1 MAYQNN
7 QRKRGQRSEEVKEF
21 QEEVLQIDRVTR
33 VVKGGRRIRFRAT
46 VIIGNLK
53 GRAGLGIG
61 KSNEVV
67 GAIRK
72 GIAKAKKNLFNVP
85 IYRGTIAH
93 EITTKYK
100 SSKIILRPAS
110 VGTGLIAGGSARKIL
125 ELLGIK
131 NIISK
136 AFGSSNRINNAK
148 ATIKA
153 LKNLKKFPGRSTDN
167 EKIIQEK
174 AKAAE
179 KQVKLIEK
187 STSHLEAPDTPDAAV
202 ILSPAKN
209 LTQNNKTPELT
220 KNQPVN
226 K

>member
-1 MAYQNN
+1 MAQHNSK
-7 QRKRGQRSEEVKEF
+7 KRGPRNEEAKEF

-33 VVKGGRRIRFRAT
+33 VVKGGRRLRFRAT
-46 VIIGNLK
+46 VVIGNLK

-72 GIAKAKKNLFNVP
+72 GITKAKKNLCTIP
-85 IYRGTIAH
+85 IYQGTIPH
-93 EITTKYK
+93 EITMKYK
-100 SSKIILRPAS
+100 SSKIMLRPAS
-110 VGTGLIAGGSARKIL
+110 IGTGLIAGGSARKIL
-125 ELLGIK
+125 ELIGVK

-153 LKNLKKFPGRSTDN
+153 LMSLRKLPGRPTDN
-167 EKIIQEK
+167 EKMPQEK
-174 AKAAE
+174 P
-179 KQVKLIEK
+179 KLTDK
-187 STSHLEAPDTPDAAV
+187 TDV
-202 ILSPAKN
+202 IP
-209 LTQNNKTPELT
+209 QPI